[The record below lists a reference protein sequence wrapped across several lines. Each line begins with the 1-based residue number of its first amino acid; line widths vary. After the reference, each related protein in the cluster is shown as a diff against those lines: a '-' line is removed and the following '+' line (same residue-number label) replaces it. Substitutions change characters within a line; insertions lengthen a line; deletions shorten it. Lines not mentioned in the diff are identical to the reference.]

1 MERAR
6 ESHFCVVLSLFRVK
20 EEYKDWGNEITR
32 SEKHEQKGK

>member
-20 EEYKDWGNEITR
+20 EEFKDCGNVITR
-32 SEKHEQKGK
+32 SGKHEHKGK